1 MSELGP
7 GAAAILANRVYD
19 VEDADSWERITRGRG
34 AAGSVGLY
42 GFDSDPR
49 RLTGTTGGRFV
60 GGATGFGFIA
70 MGTGRHQGEALV
82 ALRGTASKADIITDV
97 NCGFDHSPA
106 GYVVHRGFSLTQ
118 RSVRQEIGSYFAEP
132 GRNISTVHVI
142 GHSLGGAVAT
152 ITAEQL
158 ALAGHGVKLYTFGCP
173 RVGDFRYAQFLT
185 GLLGGENI
193 HRVYHEADPVSMVPI
208 FPFTPAPYGERAHC
222 LPWKGFT
229 VSGAAHLMG
238 AYLESVGGCS
248 WGSLPQAHLSDFFG
262 GTEEWLNGIAAGSSR
277 VKMFGA
283 QALRMI
289 MRALRWVLQQ
299 AATAGAAL
307 GQFIASGATMVIDA
321 LSYLLYTGYLASAK
335 LASFVTALLQSMM
348 QFTGRVLQKGMN
360 ITVDAVRYVLEWF
373 VSSIN
378 PFVQQAIDETYGG
391 ISR

>member
-1 MSELGP
+1 
-7 GAAAILANRVYD
+7 
-19 VEDADSWERITRGRG
+19 
-34 AAGSVGLY
+34 
-42 GFDSDPR
+42 
-49 RLTGTTGGRFV
+49 
-60 GGATGFGFIA
+60 
-70 MGTGRHQGEALV
+70 
-82 ALRGTASKADIITDV
+82 
-97 NCGFDHSPA
+97 
-106 GYVVHRGFSLTQ
+106 
-118 RSVRQEIGSYFAEP
+118 
-132 GRNISTVHVI
+132 
-142 GHSLGGAVAT
+142 
-152 ITAEQL
+152 
-158 ALAGHGVKLYTFGCP
+158 
-173 RVGDFRYAQFLT
+173 
-185 GLLGGENI
+185 
-193 HRVYHEADPVSMVPI
+193 
-208 FPFTPAPYGERAHC
+208 
-222 LPWKGFT
+222 
-229 VSGAAHLMG
+229 MG